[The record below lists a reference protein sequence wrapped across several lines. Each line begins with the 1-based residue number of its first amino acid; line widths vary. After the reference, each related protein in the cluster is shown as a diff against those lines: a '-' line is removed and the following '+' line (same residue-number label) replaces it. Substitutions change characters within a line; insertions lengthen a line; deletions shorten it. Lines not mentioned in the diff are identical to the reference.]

1 MKKLFKINLLN
12 ILLLVYLESVFGLL
26 LFNTFNKET
35 IISLGIYI
43 LLFSSLITIITTTFN
58 NKTNKLIRYVIYFI
72 LCFLFSFQFVF
83 KSSMKTFF
91 TFSLAGI
98 GDQAFDF
105 LGEMLFMIF
114 SNLIGIVIL
123 FIPFILL
130 IIFRKKINFNIDKKK
145 YLCIYIL
152 IIPILMLSYSSYI
165 KYKDNDKISMYDL
178 YHNINNI
185 SLSIQRLGLL
195 PSTFIDIYR
204 TIFGFEEKLM
214 TFEYETN
221 DEETIF
227 NYENNTL
234 ELDID
239 EETPDIIKGYIESNP
254 GTTKNE
260 YTGIF
265 KDKNLIFI
273 VAEGFSTIGIDEKLT
288 PTLYKLTNSGFIF
301 NNYYVPYYL
310 STIGGE
316 FSALTGIYPDT
327 STLSI
332 WRSGTNKF
340 PYGISNSFKE
350 NGYNTYAYH
359 NYSGYFQ
366 DRNKYLEALGFDNFK
381 ACSMGLNINCDL
393 WPPSDIELIEA
404 SYNDYMNDE
413 KFMTYYMTVSGH
425 LEYNFFGNDMA
436 EKNKDLVEDLP
447 YSYAS
452 KAYKATQI
460 ELDRALEL
468 LIKKL
473 EEQGI
478 LDDTVIV
485 MTADHYPYG
494 LDLDEINELSNYT
507 RDELFEINH
516 NSLVIWNNKLNNIEI
531 NKVGMPI
538 DVLPTVYNLF
548 GIDYDSRLFTGN
560 DLLSN
565 TEGLVILGNRSWITD
580 KGRFDSTTNT
590 YTGNGDDKYVNYIN
604 NLVSNKIAFS
614 KSIIAD
620 NGYKHIK
627 AQLQR

>member
-1 MKKLFKINLLN
+1 MKKIFEINLLN
-12 ILLLVYLESVFGLL
+12 ILLLTYLESVFGLL
-26 LFNTFNKET
+26 LFENFNKET

-43 LLFSSLITIITTTFN
+43 LLFSSFLTIITLPL
-58 NKTNKLIRYVIYFI
+58 NKKGKIINYIVYFI

-91 TFSLAGI
+91 SFSLAGI
-98 GDQAFDF
+98 GDQVFDF
-105 LGEMLFMIF
+105 LGEMLYMIF
-114 SNLIGIVIL
+114 SNFIGILIL
-123 FIPFILL
+123 FVPFILL
-130 IIFRKKINFNIDKKK
+130 IIFRKKIDFNIDKKK

-152 IIPILMLSYSSYI
+152 IIPILILLYSSYI
-165 KYKDNDKISMYDL
+165 KYKDNDKISVYDL
-178 YHNINNI
+178 YYSVNNI
-185 SLSIQRLGLL
+185 PLSIQRIGLL

-204 TIFGFEEKLM
+204 SIFGFEEKIVPI
-214 TFEYETN
+214 EYEEN
-221 DEETIF
+221 KETIF
-227 NYENNTL
+227 NYEYNTL
-234 ELDID
+234 DLDIND
-239 EETPDIIKGYIESNP
+239 EIPDVIKDYIENNN
-254 GTTKNE
+254 GTLKNE

-265 KDKNLIFI
+265 KNKNLVFI
-273 VAEGFSTIGIDEKLT
+273 VAEGFSTIGIDEELT
-288 PTLYKLTNSGFIF
+288 PTLHKLTNSGFIF

-316 FSALTGIYPDT
+316 FSALTGIYPDS

-332 WRSGTNKF
+332 WRNGTNTF
-340 PYGISNSFKE
+340 PFGISNVFRE
-350 NGYNTYAYH
+350 NGYNTYAFH

-366 DRNKYLEALGFDNFK
+366 DRYKYLESLGFDNFK
-381 ACSMGLNINCDL
+381 ACSMELNINCDL

-404 SYNDYMNDE
+404 SYNEYMNDE

-436 EKNKDLVEDLP
+436 EKNKDLVDDLP

-452 KAYKATQI
+452 KAYKATQV
-460 ELDRALEL
+460 ELDRALEV

-473 EEQGI
+473 EEKGI

-494 LDLDEINELSNYT
+494 LDLDEINELSSYT

-531 NKVGMPI
+531 DKVGMPI

-548 GIDYDSRLFTGN
+548 GIDYDSRMFAGN

-565 TEGLVILGNRSWITD
+565 TDGLVILGNRSWITD
-580 KGRFDSTTNT
+580 KGRFDSTTNA
-590 YTGNGDDKYVNYIN
+590 YTGSGDDTYVNYIN

-614 KSIIAD
+614 KNIIAS
-620 NGYKHIK
+620 NGYKYIK
-627 AQLQR
+627 VNND

>member
-1 MKKLFKINLLN
+1 MKKIFKINLLN
-12 ILLLVYLESVFGLL
+12 VLLLVYLESIFGLL
-26 LFNTFNKET
+26 LFNSFNKET
-35 IISLGIYI
+35 ILSLGIYI
-43 LLFSSLITIITTTFN
+43 LLFSTLITIITIIFN
-58 NKTNKLIRYVIYFI
+58 KKGKIINYIIYFI

-91 TFSLAGI
+91 SFSLAGI

-105 LGEMLFMIF
+105 LGEMLYMIF
-114 SNLIGIVIL
+114 TNFIGISIL

-152 IIPILMLSYSSYI
+152 IIPILILSYSAYI
-165 KYKDNDKISMYDL
+165 KYKDNENISMYDL
-178 YHNINNI
+178 YYNIDNI
-185 SLSIQRLGLL
+185 PLSIQRLGLL
-195 PSTFIDIYR
+195 PSTFIDINR
-204 TIFGFEEKLM
+204 SIFGFEEKIVPI
-214 TFEYETN
+214 EYE
-221 DEETIF
+221 EKVF

-234 ELDID
+234 KISLD
-239 EETPDIIKGYIESNP
+239 ENTPNIIKDYIENNK
-254 GTTKNE
+254 GTQKNE

-273 VAEGFSTIGIDEKLT
+273 VAEGFSTIAVDEKLT

-316 FSALTGIYPDT
+316 FSALTGIYPDS

-332 WRSGTNKF
+332 WRSGTNTF
-340 PYGISNSFKE
+340 PFGISNVFRE
-350 NGYNTYAYH
+350 YGYNTYAFH

-366 DRNKYLEALGFDNFK
+366 DRYKYLESLGFDNFK
-381 ACSMGLNINCDL
+381 ACNMGLKINCDL

-404 SYNDYMNDE
+404 SYNDYMNDD

-436 EKNKDLVEDLP
+436 KKNKELVNDLP
-447 YSYAS
+447 YSYSA

-460 ELDRALEL
+460 ELDRALET
-468 LIKKL
+468 LINKL
-473 EEQGI
+473 EDKGI

-494 LDLDEINELSNYT
+494 LDLDKINELSSYT
-507 RDELFEINH
+507 RDDLFEITH

-531 NKVGMPI
+531 DKVGMPI

-565 TEGLVILGNRSWITD
+565 NEGLVILGNRSWITN

-590 YTGNGDDKYVNYIN
+590 YIGNGDNTYVNYIN

-614 KSIIAD
+614 KNIISN
-620 NGYKHIK
+620 NGYKYIK
-627 AQLQR
+627 VK

>member
-12 ILLLVYLESVFGLL
+12 TLLLVYLESVFGLL
-26 LFNTFNKET
+26 LFDTFNKET

-43 LLFSSLITIITTTFN
+43 LLFSSSITIIATIFN
-58 NKTNKLIRYVIYFI
+58 SKTNKIINYVTYFI

-91 TFSLAGI
+91 SFSLSGI
-98 GDQAFDF
+98 GDQVFDF

-114 SNLIGIVIL
+114 SNFIGIVIM
-123 FIPFILL
+123 FIPLILL
-130 IIFRKKINFNIDKKK
+130 IIFRKKIDFNIDKKK
-145 YLCIYIL
+145 YICIYIL
-152 IIPILMLSYSSYI
+152 IIPVLIFSYSNYI
-165 KYKDNDKISMYDL
+165 NHKDSEEISMYDL
-178 YHNINNI
+178 YHNIDNI
-185 SLSIQRLGLL
+185 PLSIQRLGLL
-195 PSTFIDIYR
+195 PSAFIDIYR

-214 TFEYETN
+214 PLEYKEKET
-221 DEETIF
+221 TII
-227 NYENNTL
+227 NYEYNTL
-234 ELDID
+234 ELALEDN
-239 EETPDIIKGYIESNP
+239 TPEIIKSYIESNN
-254 GTTKNE
+254 GTLKNE

-265 KDKNLIFI
+265 KNKNLIFI
-273 VAEGFSTIGIDEKLT
+273 VAEGFSTIGIDELLT

-316 FSALTGIYPDT
+316 FSALTGIYPDS

-332 WRSGTNKF
+332 WRSGTNTF
-340 PYGISNSFKE
+340 PYGISNVFRE

-366 DRNKYLEALGFDNFK
+366 DRNKYLETLGFDNFK

-393 WPPSDIELIEA
+393 WPPSDIELIDA
-404 SYNDYMNDE
+404 SYNDYMKDD

-436 EKNKDLVEDLP
+436 EKNKKLVDDLP

-473 EEQGI
+473 EEKEI

-494 LDLDEINELSNYT
+494 LDLDEINELSDYT
-507 RDELFEINH
+507 RDELFEINR

-531 NKVGMPI
+531 DKVGMPI

-548 GIDYDSRLFTGN
+548 GIDYDSRLFTGT

-580 KGRFDSTTNT
+580 KGRFDSTTNI
-590 YTGNGDDKYVNYIN
+590 YTGSSDDEYINYIN
-604 NLVSNKIAFS
+604 NLVSNKIVFS
-614 KSIIAD
+614 KNIISTNA
-620 NGYKHIK
+620 YKYIK
-627 AQLQR
+627 VK